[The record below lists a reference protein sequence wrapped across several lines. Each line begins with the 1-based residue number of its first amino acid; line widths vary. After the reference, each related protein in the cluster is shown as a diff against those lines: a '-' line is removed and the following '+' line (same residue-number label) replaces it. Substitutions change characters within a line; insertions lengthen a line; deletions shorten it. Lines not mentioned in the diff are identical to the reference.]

1 MYLRQTLALHS
12 LNITFD
18 RTKCCRLTIACNG
31 RVGHFAPV
39 EMSLAST
46 DCCNRD
52 IANGMCV
59 NGIMRSPLLLAIT
72 DVPFYTAKVQQMA
85 LCRVKTRRSTTAGN
99 RVKCKEPEVQA

>member
-1 MYLRQTLALHS
+1 MVYLRQTLALHS

-31 RVGHFAPV
+31 RVGISPLSKCH
-39 EMSLAST
+39 SHRW

-52 IANGMCV
+52 IANGMYV

-72 DVPFYTAKVQQMA
+72 DVPFYTAKVQ
-85 LCRVKTRRSTTAGN
+85 
-99 RVKCKEPEVQA
+99 